1 MLSIK
6 HLLAKAPI
14 AALVRLPLL
23 RIAAIDRSVAP
34 AVSNGEAFSCRSRQ
48 TEQEPPPTM
57 PVARQRGPAARVKL
71 LLPKGVQE

>member
-23 RIAAIDRSVAP
+23 RNAAIDSVAP
-34 AVSNGEAFSCRSRQ
+34 VVSNGEAFSCRSRQ
-48 TEQEPPPTM
+48 TEQAPPPTM
-57 PVARQRGPAARVKL
+57 PVARQRGAAAK
-71 LLPKGVQE
+71 E